1 MRQKAQKLKNVNFVK
16 HIILFHTFAKNQ
28 NFTMKLINHE

>member
-16 HIILFHTFAKNQ
+16 HIILIYIFAKNQ
-28 NFTMKLINHE
+28 NFIMKLIKHE